1 MIDASHIKV
10 HPDAAGF
17 KGGNQEIART
27 EGAEL
32 ARGINPVIPLKSKR
46 RKSKNYD
53 QDLYKLRPK
62 GSFLLGNLPNQ
73 GSGTLG

>member
-1 MIDASHIKV
+1 MDRIKAEHLWV
-10 HPDAAGF
+10 D
-17 KGGNQEIART
+17 KGYDSTGT
-27 EGAEL
+27 VVAEL

-46 RKSKNYD
+46 RKSRNYD

-62 GSFLLGNLPNQ
+62 GSFLLGNMPNQ